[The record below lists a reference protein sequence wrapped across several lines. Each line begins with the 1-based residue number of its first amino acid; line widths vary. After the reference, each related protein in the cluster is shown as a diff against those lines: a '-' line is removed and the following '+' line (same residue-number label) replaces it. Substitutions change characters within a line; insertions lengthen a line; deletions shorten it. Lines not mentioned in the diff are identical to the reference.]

1 MCDRLV
7 AACKLISCHREAMPE
22 QQFISADH
30 FRQFAQRVLVK
41 AGLSPGEVSD
51 VIEPLVYASLRGIDT
66 HGVRNFKS
74 YYVDTIIDG
83 SIDPQATIDVE
94 FETPMSARANGRNG
108 LGLVAAAWGIRLAI
122 DKASASGIGMVSIRN
137 SNHLGAAGY
146 FAYLAIE
153 HDMIGVSMS
162 GHLYGEGTSRGMA
175 PVFSLQPMFGTNP
188 FGVAIPCEKEPPYVL
203 DMSTSVVPVNR
214 VEFAKDRGES
224 IPIGWCLDAEG
235 NPTSDPATAKIY
247 LPLGGARETG
257 GHKGFGLAMIVE
269 AMTALLSAGWAD
281 ENGSYSQDKI
291 AHFLGAFRIDMFR
304 EPSEFKTAMDAM
316 LDSLHRAAPA
326 PEHDRVF
333 VPGEMEHETEQ
344 QRLQTG
350 IPLIKKEVDDLREL
364 SERFDVQLKLDS
376 TVC

>member
-1 MCDRLV
+1 
-7 AACKLISCHREAMPE
+7 
-22 QQFISADH
+22 
-30 FRQFAQRVLVK
+30 
-41 AGLSPGEVSD
+41 
-51 VIEPLVYASLRGIDT
+51 
-66 HGVRNFKS
+66 
-74 YYVDTIIDG
+74 
-83 SIDPQATIDVE
+83 
-94 FETPMSARANGRNG
+94 
-108 LGLVAAAWGIRLAI
+108 
-122 DKASASGIGMVSIRN
+122 MVSIRN

-188 FGVAIPCEKEPPYVL
+188 FGVAIPCEQQPPYVL

-316 LDSLHRAAPA
+316 IDSLHRAAPA

-333 VPGEMEHETEQ
+333 VPGEMEHDTEQ

-350 IPLIKKEVDDLREL
+350 IPLIEKEVDDLREL
-364 SERFDVQLKLDS
+364 SKRFDVQLKLDS

>member
-1 MCDRLV
+1 M
-7 AACKLISCHREAMPE
+7 
-22 QQFISADH
+22 
-30 FRQFAQRVLVK
+30 
-41 AGLSPGEVSD
+41 
-51 VIEPLVYASLRGIDT
+51 
-66 HGVRNFKS
+66 
-74 YYVDTIIDG
+74 
-83 SIDPQATIDVE
+83 
-94 FETPMSARANGRNG
+94 
-108 LGLVAAAWGIRLAI
+108 VAAAWGMRLAI
-122 DKASASGIGMVSIRN
+122 EKASASGIGMVSIRN

-188 FGVAIPCEKEPPYVL
+188 FGVAIPCEKEPPYIL

-214 VEFAKDRGES
+214 VEFARDRGES

-316 LDSLHRAAPA
+316 LDSLHRASPA
-326 PEHDRVF
+326 PGHDRVF

-350 IPLIKKEVDDLREL
+350 IPLIKKEVADLREL
-364 SERFDVQLKLDS
+364 SERFDVQFELES
-376 TVC
+376 RTQ